1 MKTAYKNSLKYKIL
15 KRIENIPGNVI
26 LHSDFRNLGSYR
38 QIGRILNTLIDEKKL
53 ARISFGIYA
62 KAEPSEYIEEPILKT
77 SFDAVTKEALNR
89 MNIKWDLTTA
99 QKAYNDGKTTQIPV
113 RPGIRLRSRCRR
125 DFSFGNLSLKY
136 ENNTYAR

>member
-1 MKTAYKNSLKYKIL
+1 MKTTYKNSLKYKVL
-15 KRIENIPGNVI
+15 KRIENIPGNIV
-26 LHSDFRNLGSYR
+26 LHSDFRDLGSYR
-38 QIGRILNTLIDEKKL
+38 QISRILTALIEERKL
-53 ARISFGIYA
+53 VRISFGIYA
-62 KAEPSEYIEEPILKT
+62 KAEISEYIEGPILKT

-99 QKAYNDGKTTQIPV
+99 QKAYNEGKTTQIPV
-113 RPGIRLRSRCRR
+113 RPGVRLRSRCRR